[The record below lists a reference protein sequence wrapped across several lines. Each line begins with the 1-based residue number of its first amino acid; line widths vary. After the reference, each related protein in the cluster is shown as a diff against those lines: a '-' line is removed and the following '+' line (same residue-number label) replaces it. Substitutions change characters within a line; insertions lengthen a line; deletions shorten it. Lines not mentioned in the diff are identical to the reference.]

1 MAGINYMTK
10 QGYDKMVRELDELKS
25 TGRKEAAQAIAE
37 AREKGDISEN
47 AEYDAAKDAQAMLE
61 MKISEMEQ
69 ILANT
74 RVIDESKLD
83 TSRVVILSKVTIK
96 NLKNNLEMS
105 YKLVSESE
113 ANLKEKKVSIGSPL
127 GQGLLGKQVGDIAQ
141 ISTPTGLI
149 DFEIVDISF

>member
-1 MAGINYMTK
+1 MAGFNYMTK
-10 QGYDKMVRELDELKS
+10 GGYDKMVKELDELKS

-69 ILANT
+69 ILANS

-96 NLKNNLEMS
+96 NVKNGMEMS

-127 GQGLLGKQVGDIAQ
+127 GQGLLGKEVGDIAQ
-141 ISTPTGLI
+141 INTPTGLI

>member
-1 MAGINYMTK
+1 MAGIDYMTRE
-10 QGYDKMVRELDELKS
+10 GYDKMVKELDGLKS
-25 TGRKEAAQAIAE
+25 YGRKEAALAIAE

-69 ILANT
+69 IMANS

-83 TSRVVILSKVTIK
+83 NSRVVILSRVTIK
-96 NLKNNLEMS
+96 NVKNGMEMS

-127 GQGLLGKQVGDIAQ
+127 GQGLLGKEVGDIAQ
-141 ISTPTGLI
+141 VITPNGLI
-149 DFEIVDISF
+149 DFEIVNISF

>member
-96 NLKNNLEMS
+96 NLKNNMEMS

>member
-1 MAGINYMTK
+1 MAGFNYMTK
-10 QGYDKMVRELDELKS
+10 DGYDKMVKELDDLKS
-25 TGRKEAAQAIAE
+25 IGRKEAAQAIAE

-61 MKISEMEQ
+61 MKINEMEQ
-69 ILANT
+69 VLANS

-83 TSRVVILSKVTIK
+83 NSRVVILSRVLIK
-96 NLKNNLEMS
+96 NIKNGMEMS

-127 GQGLLGKQVGDIAQ
+127 GQGLLGKQVGEIAQ
-141 ISTPTGLI
+141 INTPNGLI
-149 DFEIVDISF
+149 DFEIIDISF

>member
-10 QGYDKMVRELDELKS
+10 DGYDKMVKELDDLKS
-25 TGRKEAAQAIAE
+25 IGRKEAAQAIAE

-69 ILANT
+69 VLANS

-83 TSRVVILSKVTIK
+83 TSRVVILSRVLIK
-96 NLKNNLEMS
+96 NIKNGMEMS

-113 ANLKEKKVSIGSPL
+113 ANLKEKKISIGSPL

-141 ISTPTGLI
+141 INTPNGLI
-149 DFEIVDISF
+149 DFEIIDISF

>member
-1 MAGINYMTK
+1 MAGFNYMTK
-10 QGYDKMVRELDELKS
+10 GGYDKMVKELDELKS

-69 ILANT
+69 ILANS

-96 NLKNNLEMS
+96 NVKNGMEMS

-127 GQGLLGKQVGDIAQ
+127 GQGLLGKEVGDIAQ
-141 ISTPTGLI
+141 VNTPTGLI